1 MKIESPTGALTVTVH
16 ERPAPAA
23 VQFGEFAATLAITG
37 AATPVTAI
45 ETDAVDGD
53 KNCGRFRDA
62 DDGAAVAAAENV
74 IATVPRSNACAATP
88 PDDAP
93 SPEHEASKSAPSA
106 TPTPVR
112 KVTKRT

>member
-53 KNCGRFRDA
+53 ER
-62 DDGAAVAAAENV
+62 GAAIADQRVDQHLPGPGIVPIARRFPRRCIIVVAPQTGPHPGCYGR
-74 IATVPRSNACAATP
+74 IVPVEGP
-88 PDDAP
+88 
-93 SPEHEASKSAPSA
+93 
-106 TPTPVR
+106 
-112 KVTKRT
+112 

>member
-1 MKIESPTGALTVTVH
+1 MKIELPTGALTVTVH
-16 ERPAPAA
+16 ARPAPAA

-53 KNCGRFRDA
+53 KNCGRRRDA
-62 DDGAAVAAAENV
+62 DDDVTTGGNV
-74 IATVPRSNACAATP
+74 IATVPRSNACVAAP

-93 SPEHEASKSAPSA
+93 PPEHEASKRAPSV
-106 TPTPVR
+106 TPTPLR
-112 KVTKRT
+112 EIAKRT

>member
-1 MKIESPTGALTVTVH
+1 VKIELPTGALTVTVH
-16 ERPAPAA
+16 ARPAPAA

-53 KNCGRFRDA
+53 KNCGRRRDA
-62 DDGAAVAAAENV
+62 DDDDATTGGNV
-74 IATVPRSNACAATP
+74 IATVPRSNACVAAP

-93 SPEHEASKSAPSA
+93 PPEHEASKRAPSV

-112 KVTKRT
+112 EIAKRT